1 MVVGVLTTSYPR
13 FAGDA
18 AGCFVSDQVR
28 RLVRDGAT
36 VQVIAAGDGPAG
48 LTHTRED
55 DGVAVTRIGTGAAC
69 PLFYG
74 EGAPEALERGRLPAW
89 IAAAHFSAA
98 LRRAAAAAAPG
109 WDRIVSHWLVP
120 CGWAALSAAPGLPH
134 RGYAHSGDVALLERL
149 PFGRQLAG
157 QLAGAGA
164 DLVFVSRDLRA
175 RFAALLGR
183 GGAAAPRVGQVE
195 QLVPR
200 EDLFPAASP
209 AERAAARARLGLSG
223 PTVVAVG
230 RLIPIKGFDLLV
242 DAIGDLARLIL
253 IGAGSE
259 AAALRA
265 RARRRSVSLSLPG
278 VLPRAQLATWLAAAD
293 LYVQPSRAL
302 ASGRTEGVPLATLE
316 ALAVGVPVI
325 AARTGGLAE
334 LDGRVAFFE
343 PGDAASLR
351 RALSSALRPATA
363 GQPAC

>member
-18 AGCFVSDQVR
+18 AGSFVGDDVR
-28 RLVRDGAT
+28 RLVRGGAT

-48 LTHTRED
+48 VTRRSE
-55 DGVAVTRIGTGAAC
+55 DGVDVTRIGTGGGA
-69 PLFYG
+69 LFYG
-74 EGAPEALERGRLPAW
+74 DGAPEALERGGVRAW
-89 IAAAHFSAA
+89 ITAAHFSAA
-98 LRRAAAAAAPG
+98 LRRALAVAAPG

-120 CGWAALSAAPGLPH
+120 CGWAAVSAAPRLPH

-149 PFGRQLAG
+149 PFGRALAG
-157 QLAGAGA
+157 QLAAAGA

-183 GGAAAPRVGQVE
+183 AGDRAASVGQVE

-200 EDLFPAASP
+200 ADLFPAVSA
-209 AERAAARARLGLSG
+209 AQRAAARAHLGVSG

-242 DAIGDLARLIL
+242 DAVGDRARLIV
-253 IGAGSE
+253 IGAGPE
-259 AAALRA
+259 AVALRA
-265 RARRRSVSLSLPG
+265 RARRRSVSLTLPG
-278 VLPRAQLATWLAAAD
+278 VLPRAELATWLAAAD

-302 ASGRTEGVPLATLE
+302 SSGRTEGVPLATLE

-334 LDGRVAFFE
+334 LDGPVAFFD
-343 PGDAASLR
+343 PGDVASLR
-351 RALSSALRPATA
+351 RVLLTALHIAIAR
-363 GQPAC
+363 